1 MGEPRGLT
9 RSVPRIGF
17 IGFPM
22 VLVVLLFFYWFYL
35 FLLVLFIFSMVLF
48 DFLKF
53 SLFSDGF
60 TSFSIRK
67 VMPAGHKRARLT
79 QSLRVIGR
87 FLATLFDASK
97 AILEPWQSNL

>member
-1 MGEPRGLT
+1 MILLF
-9 RSVPRIGF
+9 F
-17 IGFPM
+17 IGF
-22 VLVVLLFFYWFYL
+22 YC
-35 FLLVLFIFSMVLF
+35 FLLILFVFSMVLLV
-48 DFLKF
+48 FLMF
-53 SLFSDGF
+53 SLFSYGF

-97 AILEPWQSNL
+97 AILEPWQSNM